1 MYLRGRSVPLRRS
14 RSRSL
19 WRIIVLLAG
28 LAGVLIF
35 YQLQQEGAVQV
46 QDPFAPTATPTRSPL
61 SWAEEARAQFAAGNF
76 KAAINAYE
84 NALAIALESRERGP
98 QVAAQTEDYLVGL
111 ARVLIFDQQYEK
123 ALERAGQAILVAP
136 DSPRP
141 RAIQAWA
148 LRELGRTDEAQ
159 AAATQAIGLDPNY
172 APAHAYYSLILNDQL
187 NTDQGFQE
195 AQTALRLDPTLIETH
210 LALGYSNEVVG
221 NYEGAIKRYKDA
233 IAINPNVIELY
244 RKVALNYRALALR
257 AETKALT
264 QANFEQAILY
274 FNRALSLNPKNI
286 IPYLDLART
295 NIQIDRLGVAQ
306 QYLEQALAI
315 EPQNPLIHGRLGVLY
330 FKRQNYES
338 AQPALELAILGGDYT
353 YETGITTTQTVRVE
367 PLPLNRTS
375 LEFYYTYGN
384 LLAFNFKC
392 GPNEAL
398 YYLGLALNFAPDDVT
413 VQNSYNES
421 AVICQRYLAGLAPA
435 GADSTGPPAST
446 PTPRP

>member
-19 WRIIVLLAG
+19 WRIIFLLAG
-28 LAGVLIF
+28 LAGALIF
-35 YQLQQEGAVQV
+35 LSLQQQGAVQV
-46 QDPFAPTATPTRSPL
+46 QDPFAPTPTPTRSPL

-76 KAAINAYE
+76 KAAITAYE
-84 NALAIALESRERGP
+84 NALAIALQNRERGP
-98 QVAAQTEDYLVGL
+98 QVNVQAEDYLVGL

-221 NYEGAIKRYKDA
+221 NYEGAIKRYQDA

-257 AETKALT
+257 AETKALA
-264 QANFEQAILY
+264 QAHFEQSILY
-274 FNRALSLNPKNI
+274 FNRALSLNPNNV

-306 QYLEQALAI
+306 QYLERALAL
-315 EPQNPLIHGRLGVLY
+315 EPQNPLIHGRLGLLY
-330 FKRQNYES
+330 FKRKNYES

-398 YYLGLALNFAPDDVT
+398 YYLGLALNYAPDDVT

-421 AVICQRYLAGLAPA
+421 SVICQRYLAGLAPA
-435 GADSTGPPAST
+435 GAEPAGT

>member
-19 WRIIVLLAG
+19 WRIIFLLAG

-35 YQLQQEGAVQV
+35 YILQREGAVQV
-46 QDPFAPTATPTRSPL
+46 QDPFAPTPTPTRSPL

-84 NALAIALESRERGP
+84 NALAIALDRRGTP
-98 QVAAQTEDYLVGL
+98 TVGAQAEEYLVGL

-233 IAINPNVIELY
+233 IVINPNVIELY

-257 AETKALT
+257 SETEALVR
-264 QANFEQAILY
+264 ANFEQSILY

-398 YYLGLALNFAPDDVT
+398 YFLGLALNFAPDDIT

-421 AVICQRYLAGLAPA
+421 AVICQRYLSGLTPA
-435 GADSTGPPAST
+435 GAESVGT
-446 PTPRP
+446 PTPQP

>member
-35 YQLQQEGAVQV
+35 YRLQQQGAVQV
-46 QDPFAPTATPTRSPL
+46 QDPFAPTPTPTRSPL

-84 NALAIALESRERGP
+84 NALGAALDPRALPAPG
-98 QVAAQTEDYLVGL
+98 AQTEEYLVGL
-111 ARVLIFDQQYEK
+111 ARVLVFDQQYEK

-136 DSPRP
+136 DSARP

-195 AQTALRLDPTLIETH
+195 AQAALRLDPTLIETH

-257 AETKALT
+257 SETKALM
-264 QANFEQAILY
+264 QANFEQSILF
-274 FNRALSLNPKNI
+274 FNRALSLDPNNI

-306 QYLEQALAI
+306 QYLEQALAL
-315 EPQNPLIHGRLGVLY
+315 EPENPLIHGRLGVLY

-338 AQPALELAILGGDYT
+338 AQPALELAIIGGDYT

-398 YYLGLALNFAPDDVT
+398 YYLGLALNFAPDDIT

-421 AVICQRYLAGLAPA
+421 AVICQRYLSNLAPA
-435 GADSTGPPAST
+435 ADAAGPPAT